1 MNLQKMQEGSK
12 TLGFFEILSRMGYT
26 LQSGEGE
33 FSMLKMMHMC
43 TSFGPTIVDAILPQ
57 WHNIMV
63 L

>member
-1 MNLQKMQEGSK
+1 MNLQKMQQGSK
-12 TLGFFEILSRMGYT
+12 TPGFVEILSCT
-26 LQSGEGE
+26 LCKVVNFL

-43 TSFGPTIVDAILPQ
+43 TSFGPTIVDAVLPQ

>member
-1 MNLQKMQEGSK
+1 MNLQKMQQGSK
-12 TLGFFEILSRMGYT
+12 TPDFVEILFCT
-26 LQSGEGE
+26 LCKVVNFL

-43 TSFGPTIVDAILPQ
+43 TSFGPTIVDAVLPQ